1 MSQMSPPT
9 RPSTVH
15 VRSAHGAE
23 PNQRSITQPNSAPP
37 AIVPEK
43 LMPRAVYHPARTN
56 GLDCATQSGACRGKQ
71 GERRERTGERER
83 LAQRRS
89 TTRSAPGLEAAKD
102 FPCRAD
108 EPIDVALGV
117 CQRAEHR
124 IELRRRQVDALL
136 QIGVDGTGKEGGI
149 RAPYALVIATPTRP

>member
-23 PNQRSITQPNSAPP
+23 PNQRSIAQPNSAPP

-56 GLDCATQSGACRGKQ
+56 GLGCATQSGACRGKQ
-71 GERRERTGERER
+71 GERRERAGERER
-83 LAQRRS
+83 LAQRRP
-89 TTRSAPGLEAAKD
+89 TTCGAPDARQEWAAAGGRSEHAVRSPGSFTAAPEPTPMLLEAAKD
-102 FPCRAD
+102 LPC
-108 EPIDVALGV
+108 
-117 CQRAEHR
+117 
-124 IELRRRQVDALL
+124 
-136 QIGVDGTGKEGGI
+136 
-149 RAPYALVIATPTRP
+149 